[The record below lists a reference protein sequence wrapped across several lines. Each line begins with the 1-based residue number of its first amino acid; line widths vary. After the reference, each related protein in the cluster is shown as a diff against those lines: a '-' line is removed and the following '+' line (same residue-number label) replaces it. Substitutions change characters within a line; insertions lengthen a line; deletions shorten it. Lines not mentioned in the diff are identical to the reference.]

1 VLSAEDRGGVGGGD
15 VGHLGDVGGGG
26 GLRARLVCHT
36 GTFALDVTLAIPT
49 GTTLV
54 LLGPNGSGKTTS
66 LELLAG
72 LRRLEGGRIALD
84 DVVLADPEAGID
96 LPPEAR
102 HIGYVLQDYALFP
115 QCTVRGNVAYGP
127 RARGLRREAR
137 ERRVAAALARF
148 GLESLAERHVTALS
162 QGQRQRVALAR
173 AWAAEPRL
181 LLLDEPFAALDAATR
196 TAVRAEV
203 RAFLAESALPALVVT
218 HDPLDAFL
226 LGDRLAV
233 IEGGR
238 IVQEGTSEDL
248 LAHPR
253 TPFVAELVGRNVCPA
268 ELAAGSGL
276 RLARSGALAFHVLA
290 EGVHGPVDLAFAP
303 SDVALAATAPEG
315 SFQNCFAVRVSEVF
329 GLPDRLRVILET
341 EPGEREAGPTDRGF
355 SARAVPGGG
364 AGAVGERSIG
374 APARGRTLVADV
386 TRESAAGLG
395 LAPGRTLF
403 ALLKA
408 TSIQVYARSARPESP
423 DEGTHAPQ
431 KEPR

>member
-1 VLSAEDRGGVGGGD
+1 MAPAENS
-15 VGHLGDVGGGG
+15 
-26 GLRARLVCHT
+26 GLRAQLACRT
-36 GTFALDVTLAIPT
+36 ATFTLDVALTIPR

-72 LRRLEGGRIALD
+72 LRRLERGRIELD
-84 DVVLADPEAGID
+84 EVVLADSAAGID
-96 LPPEAR
+96 RPPEER

-115 QCTVRGNVAYGP
+115 QSTVRGNVGYGP

-137 ERRVAAALARF
+137 ERIVAAALSRF
-148 GLESLAERHVTALS
+148 GLESLAERGVTALS

-196 TAVRAEV
+196 ATVRAEV

-238 IVQEGTSEDL
+238 LVQEGTSDDL

-268 ELAAGSGL
+268 DLDAGSGL
-276 RLARSGALAFHVLA
+276 RLARSGALSFHVLA
-290 EGVHGPVDLAFAP
+290 EGLRGPVDLAFAP
-303 SDVALAATAPEG
+303 SDIALATSAPEG

-329 GLPDRLRVILET
+329 GLPDRLRVLLET
-341 EPGEREAGPTDRGF
+341 ESTEE
-355 SARAVPGGG
+355 G
-364 AGAVGERSIG
+364 ASDTRTGTIGAVSRDR
-374 APARGRTLVADV
+374 RGRTLVADV
-386 TRESAAGLG
+386 TRESAVGLG
-395 LAPGRTLF
+395 LVPGRALF

-408 TSIQVYARSARPESP
+408 TSIQVYARSGDAEESEGEAR
-423 DEGTHAPQ
+423 
-431 KEPR
+431 